1 MTIKNLVYKVNL
13 AAYWMLM
20 ECFHSHHGIGHM
32 SKGWAHKGPSLGLM
46 HYTCCAGGLIAAVA
60 EMKMKFSE
68 KTLNRREN
76 QTDNAESTL

>member
-1 MTIKNLVYKVNL
+1 
-13 AAYWMLM
+13 
-20 ECFHSHHGIGHM
+20 
-32 SKGWAHKGPSLGLM
+32 M